1 LEEHSKINIPKDTRC
16 EICGMLAV
24 SASKDTQGVTHF
36 YCEHH
41 SLGREEARH
50 EAHGPEEHAGHGTNM
65 FRNRFFI
72 SLILTVPVL
81 LYSPLISRI
90 FGFEAP
96 IFTGS
101 FLISPILSTIIF
113 FYGGLVFLKGARNEL
128 KSRLPGMMTLIAL
141 AISVAYLYSLT
152 TLLYPLLGEPLF
164 WEMSSLITVMLFGH
178 WFEMRAVSSA
188 SGALREL
195 AKLLPDMA
203 EKFVSKDRTE
213 TVSVDDLAKGDIVLV
228 KPGGQIPSD
237 GTVIEGETDVNESM
251 VTGES
256 LPVSKGQGDKVI
268 AGTVNGTGVIK
279 VRLDKVGED
288 TALAGIMRLVD
299 QAQAS
304 RSRIQDLADRAAYYL
319 TLTAVGIG
327 TLTMVVWVFL
337 LERDLAFSL
346 QRTVAVLVITCP
358 HALGLAIPLVTS
370 ISTTISARSG
380 ILIREKL
387 ALELARNTNV
397 VLFDKTGT
405 LTSGDLGVTD
415 LVGTRSFDEDKVLQW
430 AASLE
435 QGSEHAVAGGI
446 VRAARDKKINFLK
459 VKNVKAVPG
468 KGIRGTIQSKEV
480 YVGGPALLS
489 ELKKKVPA
497 GISPSLERIGKEGK
511 TVVYLFVS
519 GKIVG
524 ALGVADT
531 VRPES
536 RQAVEA
542 LHKLGVRVAMVTG
555 DAEPVARGVAKYLG
569 IDEYFAEVLPEDK
582 EKMVRKIQKE
592 GNRVMMVGDGIND
605 APALASADVGIA
617 IGAGTDVAIE
627 SAGIVLIKNDPRD
640 VVKVIKLARANYRKM
655 VENLVWA
662 TGYNVFAIPAAA
674 GVFIS
679 LGIVLSPALSA
690 LFMSAST
697 IIVAANAQL
706 LRRVQL

>member
-1 LEEHSKINIPKDTRC
+1 MEKHIKSEIPKGQKC
-16 EICGMLAV
+16 ELCGMIAV
-24 SASKDTQGVTHF
+24 SASRDGSGVTHF
-36 YCEHH
+36 YCDHHVPSHSSGIEHAEH
-41 SLGREEARH
+41 DRDK
-50 EAHGPEEHAGHGTNM
+50 HAGHTPNV
-65 FRNRFFI
+65 FKDRFFV
-72 SLILTVPVL
+72 SLILTIPVL
-81 LYSPLISRI
+81 LYSPLVSRV

-96 IFTGS
+96 LFPGS
-101 FLISPILSTIIF
+101 FLVSPTLSAAIF
-113 FYGGLVFLKGARNEL
+113 FYGGFVFLKGALGEL

-141 AISVAYLYSLT
+141 AISVAFLYSLA
-152 TLLYPLLGEPLF
+152 TLVYPLGEPLF
-164 WEMSSLITVMLFGH
+164 WEMSSLITIMLLGH
-178 WFEMRAVSSA
+178 WIEMRAVSSA

-203 EKFVSKDRTE
+203 EKFVSRDRTE
-213 TVSVDDLAKGDIVLV
+213 TVAVADLAKGDVVLV

-256 LPVSKGQGDKVI
+256 LPVSKSVGDQVI
-268 AGTVNGTGVIK
+268 AGTVNGTGAIR

-288 TALAGIMRLVD
+288 TALAGIMRLVA

-319 TLTAVGIG
+319 TLIAVGTG
-327 TLTMVVWVFL
+327 TLTIFVWLFL
-337 LERDLAFSL
+337 LERDIAYSL

-370 ISTTISARSG
+370 ISTTLSARNG
-380 ILIREKL
+380 LLVREKL
-387 ALELARNTNV
+387 ALELARNIDV

-405 LTSGDLGVTD
+405 LTSGELGVTD
-415 LVGTRSFDEDKVLQW
+415 LVGIKSFDEDKVLQW

-435 QGSEHAVAGGI
+435 QSSEHAVAAGI
-446 VRAARDKKINFLK
+446 VRAARDKKVNFLK
-459 VKNVKAVPG
+459 VKNVKAIPG

-489 ELKKKVPA
+489 ELKKRVPEAVSVKVSA
-497 GISPSLERIGKEGK
+497 MSEQGK
-511 TVVYLFVS
+511 TAVYLIVS
-519 GKIVG
+519 GSVVG

-542 LHKLGVRVAMVTG
+542 LHKLGIRVAMVTG
-555 DAEPVARGVAKYLG
+555 DAEPVARWVSKDLG
-569 IDEYFAEVLPEDK
+569 IDEYFAGVLPEDK
-582 EKMVRKIQKE
+582 EKMVKKLQ
-592 GNRVMMVGDGIND
+592 GDGSRVAVVGDGIND

-640 VVKVIKLARANYRKM
+640 VVKIIKLARANYRKM
-655 VENLVWA
+655 IENLIWA
-662 TGYNVFAIPAAA
+662 TGYNVLAIPAAA
-674 GVFIS
+674 GVFLPFGLI
-679 LGIVLSPALSA
+679 LSPALAA
-690 LFMSAST
+690 LLMSVST
-697 IIVAANAQL
+697 VIVAANAQT
-706 LRRVQL
+706 LRRLQL